1 LPTIKVTG
9 LADPVFQVID
19 ESSNETVH
27 TLRIAGDTY
36 QPHTPKTGRYRI
48 VVGEPGTD
56 RQRVLNG
63 LESKPGHDGQVQ
75 VEFTAR

>member
-1 LPTIKVTG
+1 MRTIKVTG
-9 LADPVFQVID
+9 LAEPVFQVID

-36 QPHTPKTGRYRI
+36 QPRTPKAGRYRV

-56 RQRVLNG
+56 RQRVLAG
-63 LESKPGHDGQVQ
+63 LEAKIDNDSQVT
-75 VEFTAR
+75 VEFAAR